1 MSPDVK
7 ELLRKVKSWP
17 EEDQEEL
24 ADVAPLIEAR
34 RTGVY
39 RLSND
44 ERAAVREGMEA
55 ARRGELAPDQE
66 IERFY
71 QLHRSA

>member
-1 MSPDVK
+1 
-7 ELLRKVKSWP
+7 
-17 EEDQEEL
+17 
-24 ADVAPLIEAR
+24 
-34 RTGVY
+34 
-39 RLSND
+39 
-44 ERAAVREGMEA
+44 MEA